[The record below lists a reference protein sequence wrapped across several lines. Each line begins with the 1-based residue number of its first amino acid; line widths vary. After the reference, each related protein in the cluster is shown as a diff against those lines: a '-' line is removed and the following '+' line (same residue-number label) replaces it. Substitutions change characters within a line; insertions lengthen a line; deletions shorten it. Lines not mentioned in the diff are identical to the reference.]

1 VSLAAR
7 AAGVGIWD
15 YDVLKNELIWDTQMF
30 CLYGI
35 HPQKNA
41 LPYDAWQARV
51 HPEDRQRGHEEV
63 RRALEGIK
71 DYDTEFRIIWLDG
84 SVHSIRGLATVE
96 RDASG
101 QALHMIGTNWD
112 ITVQKEVADEL
123 RKTNR
128 ELEAATRRAVDLA
141 AESASANAA
150 KSQFL
155 ANMSHEIRTPMNGV
169 IGMAGLL
176 METGLTPEQKE
187 YAETVRSSG
196 ESLLAVINDILDFSK
211 IEAGKLDLEI
221 LDFTLPAVLE
231 SARQL
236 LWVQAKEKGLQLIC
250 RVGPDVPLW
259 LRGDFGRLRQIL
271 LNLGGNAVKF
281 TPAGEVV
288 IRACLDRE
296 DERSAV
302 IRFSVEDAGIGIS
315 QERQAHIFSPFTQA
329 DGSTTRKYGGT
340 GLGLTIS
347 RQLVALLGGQIGVES
362 EPGKGSKFWFTA
374 VFEKT
379 PAELRGAD
387 SPNSV
392 APVLEKEE
400 ATGGDSRSL
409 VRRGRILIA
418 EDNIVNQKVALSIL
432 KKLGYQADA
441 VANGQEVLAALRSI
455 AYDLVLMD
463 CQMPEMDG
471 YEAAALI
478 RESQSGL
485 CNPQIPIIALT
496 ASAMKGDRDK
506 CLLMGMSDYIAK
518 PVKSTTM
525 AAALE
530 KWLPPILLGGSHPMN
545 ETAMR

>member
-1 VSLAAR
+1 
-7 AAGVGIWD
+7 
-15 YDVLKNELIWDTQMF
+15 M
-30 CLYGI
+30 
-35 HPQKNA
+35 
-41 LPYDAWQARV
+41 
-51 HPEDRQRGHEEV
+51 
-63 RRALEGIK
+63 
-71 DYDTEFRIIWLDG
+71 
-84 SVHSIRGLATVE
+84 
-96 RDASG
+96 
-101 QALHMIGTNWD
+101 
-112 ITVQKEVADEL
+112 
-123 RKTNR
+123 
-128 ELEAATRRAVDLA
+128 
-141 AESASANAA
+141 
-150 KSQFL
+150 
-155 ANMSHEIRTPMNGV
+155 
-169 IGMAGLL
+169 
-176 METGLTPEQKE
+176 
-187 YAETVRSSG
+187 
-196 ESLLAVINDILDFSK
+196 INDILDFSK

-236 LWVQAKEKGLQLIC
+236 LWVKAKDKGLQLIC
-250 RVGPDVPLW
+250 RIDPGVPVW

-315 QERQAHIFSPFTQA
+315 AERQAHIFSPFTQA

-347 RQLVALLGGQIGVES
+347 RQLVALLGGHIGVES
-362 EPGKGSKFWFTA
+362 EPGKGLEVLVYGRFRENTGRIAWCGLQM
-374 VFEKT
+374 
-379 PAELRGAD
+379 PLRR
-387 SPNSV
+387 S
-392 APVLEKEE
+392 LEKEE
-400 ATGGDSRSL
+400 AAVGDSRSP
-409 VRRGRILIA
+409 VRRGRVLIA

-441 VANGQEVLAALRSI
+441 VANGKEVLAALRSI

-471 YEAAALI
+471 YEAASLI

-506 CLLMGMSDYIAK
+506 CLLMGMNDYIAK
-518 PVKSTTM
+518 PVKSSTM

-530 KWLPPILLGGSHPMN
+530 KWLPPIRLGGSHP
-545 ETAMR
+545 